1 MAEPIIVFDKLNKW
15 YGNNFHVL
23 RDIDPNRAL
32 GERIV
37 SCGPSDSGRIWAQLR
52 LWLIATLLVMPPAW
66 AFDLQSHRGARGL
79 MPENTLAAFEHALRL
94 GVTTLELDI
103 AITADGIPV
112 VSHDPA
118 LNPAI
123 TRDASGQWLKGKGPL
138 IRSLTL
144 AQLQAYDVGRADP
157 SSDYGRTLL
166 SQQAQDGQRIP
177 TLASVFALVRRL
189 GANTVRFDMET
200 KIFPNRPDDTLDV
213 SAFVD
218 TVLQAIRTAG
228 MSNRVMIQSFD
239 WRSLRLIQQRE
250 PTIETVY
257 LTMEYARS
265 NNVRDS
271 AWTAG
276 MLWRD
281 HASTAHMVKASGGTT
296 WSPNFNHIDAP
307 AVKRAQQLGLKVIP
321 WTVNE
326 PADMDR
332 LISWGVDG
340 IISDYPDRLRDA
352 MRRAGLP
359 LPPPIAQ

>member
-1 MAEPIIVFDKLNKW
+1 MTLSNRTARAHSLA
-15 YGNNFHVL
+15 FHDRGHPLPSPRCL
-23 RDIDPNRAL
+23 RTGAR
-32 GERIV
+32 
-37 SCGPSDSGRIWAQLR
+37 LR
-52 LWLIATLLVMPPAW
+52 LTLMLIATLLAMPSAW
-66 AFDLQSHRGARGL
+66 AFDLQAHRGGRGL
-79 MPENTLAAFEHALRL
+79 MPENTLAAFENALHM

-123 TRDASGQWLKGKGPL
+123 TRDASGQWLKGTRPL

-144 AQLQAYDVGRADP
+144 EQLHAYDVGRADP
-157 SSDYGRTLL
+157 SSDYGRTILG
-166 SQQAQDGQRIP
+166 QQAHDGQRIP

-189 GANTVRFDMET
+189 GADTVRFDMET
-200 KIFPNRPDDTLDV
+200 KIAPNRPADTLDV
-213 SAFVD
+213 PAFVD
-218 TVLQAIRTAG
+218 TVLQAIRTGG
-228 MSNRVMIQSFD
+228 MTNRVMIQSFD
-239 WRSLRLIQQRE
+239 WRSLRLIQQLE

-257 LTMEYARS
+257 LTTESVRS

-296 WSPNFNHIDAP
+296 WSPNFNDIDAQ
-307 AVKRAQQLGLKVIP
+307 AVTRGQQLGLKVIP
-321 WTVNE
+321 WTVNS

-332 LISWGVDG
+332 LIGWGVDG

-359 LPPPIAQ
+359 LPAPIAP